1 MRWQERKEAR
11 SPHGLDRD
19 RFEDMD
25 PVDRGHTEAPTETQT
40 GYVTVPLGRRT
51 TVNAGRRKR
60 VSYCS
65 SYPSPSKWISVSLH
79 RGRTS
84 PIVHELQE
92 ETAVKDAT
100 HTHTTPKRWV
110 SLTHTAWS
118 GTHY

>member
-60 VSYCS
+60 V
-65 SYPSPSKWISVSLH
+65 
-79 RGRTS
+79 
-84 PIVHELQE
+84 
-92 ETAVKDAT
+92 
-100 HTHTTPKRWV
+100 
-110 SLTHTAWS
+110 
-118 GTHY
+118 